1 MKSQE
6 KKIEDKQSIEV
17 LLSTIKLNFEKLE
30 QRIANLEILMKSGF
44 PSNTS
49 QKVLDKNKKY

>member
-6 KKIEDKQSIEV
+6 KKKADKQSIEV

-30 QRIANLEILMKSGF
+30 QRIANLEILMNSGF